1 VLKNEAKGLER
12 LLQVSESTLKTASDI
27 LHMYHYIFI
36 YRAILEPGLERL
48 LQVSESTLKTAS
60 DILYMYH
67 YIFISKYFTISM
79 VQYIISFI

>member
-1 VLKNEAKGLER
+1 
-12 LLQVSESTLKTASDI
+12 
-27 LHMYHYIFI
+27 MYHYILI

-67 YIFISKYFTISM
+67 YIFIYRAILEPGLERLLQVSESTLKTAS
-79 VQYIISFI
+79 IIHCENIITDK